1 MIRDTEGRGDDKE
14 VVANGFKDSDSAA
27 AAQTSSADLEDM
39 EEGEVEDEVHE
50 NGFEAE
56 VMPKA
61 ISEVGH
67 CPIRL
72 SFVS

>member
-1 MIRDTEGRGDDKE
+1 VIRDTEGRGDDKE

-27 AAQTSSADLEDM
+27 AAQTSGADLEDM

-56 VMPKA
+56 VMPNA

>member
-1 MIRDTEGRGDDKE
+1 M
-14 VVANGFKDSDSAA
+14 VANGFKDSNSAA
-27 AAQTSSADLEDM
+27 AAQTNGAVSEDM

-56 VMPKA
+56 PTLKE
-61 ISEVGH
+61 ISDVGH
-67 CPIRL
+67 APIGL

>member
-1 MIRDTEGRGDDKE
+1 MIRDTEGRGEDKE

-27 AAQTSSADLEDM
+27 AAQTSGADPADM

-56 VMPKA
+56 VMPKE
-61 ISEVGH
+61 IFEVGH
-67 CPIRL
+67 SPIRL

>member
-1 MIRDTEGRGDDKE
+1 VIRDTEGRGDHKE

-27 AAQTSSADLEDM
+27 AAQTSGADLEDM